1 MISVGISQNF
11 QLLVMTGV
19 FILVGRMN
27 RGGVHAWTY
36 TYSKGSNLQWHEARQ
51 WCQNHFVDL
60 VSIQNKE
67 EAEYLNIFLPRS
79 PKYYW
84 IGVQKVA
91 GMWTWVKTNEPVPV
105 EAQRWA
111 SEEPDDLAGQDCVEL
126 YIKRDKDTAKWN
138 NEKCSKRKEAI
149 CYAASC
155 TRESCNA
162 HGDCEETI
170 GNFTC
175 RCHPGFLGLHCE
187 EAVACEVLAERRQ
200 SSQLCVHPNGPNR
213 FNSSCR
219 FHCEVGFRLVGVS
232 VLACQAD
239 GRWSHPVPQCEVER
253 CPALNQTDFS
263 LNCSHPISPFSYNST
278 CQFSCD
284 DGYELVGQERVRCD
298 HTGRWSAGTPECSVR
313 KCPAVVAPAGG
324 NMVCLDSIEP
334 SSFGS
339 RCDFTCQEGHDLLGG
354 SSISCLAS
362 GEWSSPAPR
371 CAAVRCRNLSAP
383 LHGSIHC
390 RDPVGEH
397 SYGSE
402 CSLMCEDGF
411 ELVGTNLTKCSA
423 RGNWSH
429 ELPVCR
435 VTLCQTVT
443 PPTHGVLSCSHPNGP
458 FSFASRCSVTCKEGF
473 VVNGTSEVECLSSG
487 RWSAGVPTCRALTCP
502 PLTVVSHGSTLCW
515 DPHERSSFGS
525 RCTTSCEDGFLLNG
539 TADTECSSGGTW
551 TSDVPV
557 CLVKKCSALRSPA
570 HGSLNCSD
578 PHGKFSFAS
587 RCSTACDEGFVLN
600 GTADVECSSQETWS
614 TEPPE
619 CLAKSCPPVSSPAHG
634 SLVCSDTHGEFSFGS
649 RCTSACEDGFVLNGT
664 EETNCT
670 SSGVWSADI
679 PRCIAQR
686 CPGLRPPSHGSLACS
701 DPHGEFRLGSRCSW
715 TCERGYQLTGAGS
728 TECTSAGTWSDEA
741 PLCRVQQCPRL
752 VTAPQYG
759 RMNCSLLDPPFS
771 FGSRCD
777 YDCSEGFRLKGAASV
792 TCDPSGRWSPD
803 VPTCRPV
810 RCAALHHSS
819 PVSMNCSHPLAN
831 FSLGSECVFTCKDG
845 FSLNGSTSLLCSS
858 SGSWS
863 DQIPT
868 CTGRSLGLKIL
879 QYAAYGAACG
889 ALALVLFGLAD
900 LMTRHLR
907 KGGSAM
913 KSEDLWV
920 DSVNP
925 TFEL

>member
-1 MISVGISQNF
+1 MSLTGSKLAQERSVSE
-11 QLLVMTGV
+11 LLE
-19 FILVGRMN
+19 LLN

-298 HTGRWSAGTPECSVR
+298 HTGRWSAGTPECS
-313 KCPAVVAPAGG
+313 
-324 NMVCLDSIEP
+324 EP

-371 CAAVRCRNLSAP
+371 CA
-383 LHGSIHC
+383 
-390 RDPVGEH
+390 
-397 SYGSE
+397 
-402 CSLMCEDGF
+402 
-411 ELVGTNLTKCSA
+411 
-423 RGNWSH
+423 
-429 ELPVCR
+429 

-686 CPGLRPPSHGSLACS
+686 CPGLP
-701 DPHGEFRLGSRCSW
+701 
-715 TCERGYQLTGAGS
+715 
-728 TECTSAGTWSDEA
+728 
-741 PLCRVQQCPRL
+741 
-752 VTAPQYG
+752 PQYG

-803 VPTCRPV
+803 VPTCRREPRPHVEPCYVRTMVLISLLWFSAV
-810 RCAALHHSS
+810 RCY
-819 PVSMNCSHPLAN
+819 CCPL
-831 FSLGSECVFTCKDG
+831 
-845 FSLNGSTSLLCSS
+845 
-858 SGSWS
+858 
-863 DQIPT
+863 
-868 CTGRSLGLKIL
+868 
-879 QYAAYGAACG
+879 
-889 ALALVLFGLAD
+889 
-900 LMTRHLR
+900 
-907 KGGSAM
+907 
-913 KSEDLWV
+913 
-920 DSVNP
+920 
-925 TFEL
+925 